1 MSNSIVTSVIGIM
14 ILFMM
19 IGSSVVIMEVSGVN
33 AQFGMDVQDPLEQTN
48 IGEGIEGEEGI
59 TTIDTATNSLFS
71 TIADLAYVEKLLAPL
86 SAIASFLEYIAAFP
100 GIPNWVADID
110 GIKLFMQLGIGVVL
124 LYILTEKKL

>member
-1 MSNSIVTSVIGIM
+1 
-14 ILFMM
+14 MM

-48 IGEGIEGEEGI
+48 IGAGIEGEEGI

-71 TIADLAYVEKLLAPL
+71 TIADLAYVEKLLVPL

-124 LYILTEKKL
+124 LYILTGKKL